1 MKKTK
6 VNPQLL
12 NEELKKFKLL
22 SEYAFYGNTTEEPE
36 YEKPLVLGSNLEEE
50 EEEGAT
56 DAIAAD
62 LGLEPS
68 DEKSEDQ
75 PSDEEQTGDIPT
87 EEPETPEDEEPTDE
101 PTDEPIEEP
110 IEEPSNEVEV
120 DVTSLVKGSEE
131 AKAAADKAT
140 ANTEMLLQKL
150 SDLESRV
157 ASMDNITTKIED
169 LEKEIVKRNPTP
181 VEKLEMRSLSSYPY
195 NQKLTDYWADKEGP
209 YNVMGGEK
217 EKEEFVLTQ
226 KDVDYDYS
234 EPQIKKSFGVSP
246 DDYEEEEI

>member
-50 EEEGAT
+50 EEEEGAT

-87 EEPETPEDEEPTDE
+87 EEPETPEDEE